1 MNTIVKSELDHSN
14 SSPYDSR
21 IPMNAWAEDDIPSE
35 KLLLKGSMSLS
46 DAELLSI
53 VIGSGI
59 IGENSLDI
67 AMKVLSIC
75 GNNLCE
81 FWKFSISDLQ
91 KIKGIG
97 KKRAVQIIAMF
108 ALARRRNE
116 SEVIS
121 KTKISSS
128 KDAYE

>member
-1 MNTIVKSELDHSN
+1 MNTIVKSEIDHSN

-91 KIKGIG
+91 KIKDAGALLEIS
-97 KKRAVQIIAMF
+97 VLDHIIVGNDRFYSFADEGAM
-108 ALARRRNE
+108 
-116 SEVIS
+116 
-121 KTKISSS
+121 
-128 KDAYE
+128 